1 MTTDPKPNIVNEGS
15 ESSEELNDETLNCGQ
30 DGV

>member
-1 MTTDPKPNIVNEGS
+1 MTDPKPIVNEGS